1 MPCALRQRVE
11 PRTGRA
17 LTSTIALLGACVTGG
32 FALACSTNDVH
43 GGSADAA
50 NESSAPAPD
59 SAAPDAAADA
69 LRSDGGSAADTS
81 TAGDATPQGG
91 SDSGGVGEAGGS
103 DGGTQP
109 LIFDGRARQMTQLS
123 VNTTVNQSP
132 AIWSPQFCDP
142 DIYLESDVRFGKVYH
157 VHTDSSST
165 LSCPAGGGPIWSPS
179 VAYASLNHSYETAI
193 LGTTLYYVDSIKLL
207 PAYNFVDP
215 GWESLMQM
223 SMGPMNSPLQI
234 ELYAPD
240 PSWGP
245 TPGGLMLGRHWGV
258 VDCMTWNNSDQ
269 QQLYADASSLV
280 GHWVD

>member
-32 FALACSTNDVH
+32 FALACSTIDVH

-81 TAGDATPQGG
+81 TAGDATPQ
-91 SDSGGVGEAGGS
+91 GGS

-165 LSCPAGGGPIWSPS
+165 LSCPAG
-179 VAYASLNHSYETAI
+179 
-193 LGTTLYYVDSIKLL
+193 
-207 PAYNFVDP
+207 
-215 GWESLMQM
+215 
-223 SMGPMNSPLQI
+223 
-234 ELYAPD
+234 
-240 PSWGP
+240 
-245 TPGGLMLGRHWGV
+245 
-258 VDCMTWNNSDQ
+258 
-269 QQLYADASSLV
+269 
-280 GHWVD
+280 